1 MELPWINSFYRMMIH
16 RVANCFQLE
25 RRIDTT
31 QKTITLYRT
40 DQSALP
46 AFRFVDIHHE
56 EAEEEEGEEEEETP
70 VLTPTA
76 TTVKPIK
83 VLKRCPPR
91 PASVCGGR
99 SSSSSRADD
108 SNQRTVSIKER
119 EEAYAKARA
128 RIFQGTEVSHSP
140 SLSSSSSSSPRPQLS
155 RSKTVAE
162 PANETNTDETSTVVG
177 SDNGTVMASP
187 MSPGS
192 STTYHHDGSFSV
204 HQRGRSSDTSE
215 SFAGYSPTQPYSGH
229 FYGDPSR
236 RTSAPSLGAHVTHRQ
251 VVPGARHF
259 VQGSDGVIR
268 YDPTIDISPQQP
280 PPRPHQGS
288 TKGTYSLQG
297 QDQYT
302 HPSHEV
308 YLHHPPH
315 IQHPQLPQHHHYPGH
330 HHDQACPIV
339 RQHSAPETYM
349 TKDQLMCPFVQ
360 QHLQQHHNHHHHNHH
375 HHIPHPTHL
384 HHAPPPPQ
392 QHLYPP
398 HHRPP
403 PRQATYPVYGIIS
416 APPPQT
422 QHQGSPRQG
431 HHGVGAYPM
440 DLYPCSCMHHE
451 GYSPDMGSIAPGFGH
466 HPTPPPPHS
475 HPQPVSPMRP
485 SGGSQQSARARMP
498 STRGG
503 SDGGGIQLPSYP
515 VYDVDKRPPKSTE
528 LYDPKNPK
536 CTTRKRG

>member
-128 RIFQGTEVSHSP
+128 RIFQGTE
-140 SLSSSSSSSPRPQLS
+140 
-155 RSKTVAE
+155 
-162 PANETNTDETSTVVG
+162 
-177 SDNGTVMASP
+177 
-187 MSPGS
+187 
-192 STTYHHDGSFSV
+192 
-204 HQRGRSSDTSE
+204 
-215 SFAGYSPTQPYSGH
+215 
-229 FYGDPSR
+229 
-236 RTSAPSLGAHVTHRQ
+236 
-251 VVPGARHF
+251 
-259 VQGSDGVIR
+259 
-268 YDPTIDISPQQP
+268 
-280 PPRPHQGS
+280 
-288 TKGTYSLQG
+288 
-297 QDQYT
+297 
-302 HPSHEV
+302 
-308 YLHHPPH
+308 
-315 IQHPQLPQHHHYPGH
+315 
-330 HHDQACPIV
+330 
-339 RQHSAPETYM
+339 HSAPETYM

-360 QHLQQHHNHHHHNHH
+360 QHLQQHHNHHHH
-375 HHIPHPTHL
+375 IPHPTHL
-384 HHAPPPPQ
+384 HHAPPPSQ

>member
-1 MELPWINSFYRMMIH
+1 MGLDSMELPWINSFYRMMIH

-56 EAEEEEGEEEEETP
+56 EAEEEEGEEEGEEEEETP

-204 HQRGRSSDTSE
+204 HQRGRSSDTSDNIYTHLTT
-215 SFAGYSPTQPYSGH
+215 ALLLAKRPTQSMASYQRH
-229 FYGDPSR
+229 HHRLNTKD
-236 RTSAPSLGAHVTHRQ
+236 LHDKVTM
-251 VVPGARHF
+251 A
-259 VQGSDGVIR
+259 
-268 YDPTIDISPQQP
+268 
-280 PPRPHQGS
+280 
-288 TKGTYSLQG
+288 L
-297 QDQYT
+297 
-302 HPSHEV
+302 E
-308 YLHHPPH
+308 H
-315 IQHPQLPQHHHYPGH
+315 IQW
-330 HHDQACPIV
+330 
-339 RQHSAPETYM
+339 
-349 TKDQLMCPFVQ
+349 
-360 QHLQQHHNHHHHNHH
+360 
-375 HHIPHPTHL
+375 
-384 HHAPPPPQ
+384 
-392 QHLYPP
+392 
-398 HHRPP
+398 
-403 PRQATYPVYGIIS
+403 IS
-416 APPPQT
+416 IRAL
-422 QHQGSPRQG
+422 
-431 HHGVGAYPM
+431 V
-440 DLYPCSCMHHE
+440 C
-451 GYSPDMGSIAPGFGH
+451 I
-466 HPTPPPPHS
+466 
-475 HPQPVSPMRP
+475 MRDTLLIWD
-485 SGGSQQSARARMP
+485 R
-498 STRGG
+498 
-503 SDGGGIQLPSYP
+503 
-515 VYDVDKRPPKSTE
+515 
-528 LYDPKNPK
+528 
-536 CTTRKRG
+536 